1 MANVLECLFQ
11 PQDGPLI
18 SMRLFCLF
26 DSPVRLAGLDGC
38 STSACSGSN
47 SKGPGNC
54 QASVPPLPLGCQV
67 ESDKRNLSLVVNGTV
82 LQRRR
87 WEKAHREGIE
97 KGAGFNWRTVS
108 SHSVTIRK

>member
-1 MANVLECLFQ
+1 MPRIVKVQVE
-11 PQDGPLI
+11 P
-18 SMRLFCLF
+18 
-26 DSPVRLAGLDGC
+26 
-38 STSACSGSN
+38 SAASSVN
-47 SKGPGNC
+47 LNHHPTAE
-54 QASVPPLPLGCQV
+54 ASVIRMAL
-67 ESDKRNLSLVVNGTV
+67 NLVFSLNGTV